1 MKKLYILTILGF
13 FFSATIVAQDKEW
26 SVEVNYP
33 FSVGDVINNVAP
45 GVIDLG
51 IKYRFLDL
59 NTVKIGAGL
68 NVGAFNT
75 NLIDT
80 SDIMLFDIEETNW
93 LIQPKIFAELNI
105 PRIPKLHPSIGFGY
119 TFLESKYEGSFSN
132 ETINNTYSEGGFNAN
147 IGLSYDIVKRF
158 FLQVQY
164 DYVRTK
170 GDYIFE
176 EDIVV
181 VKQNLEFIKLGV
193 GFRF

>member
-105 PRIPKLHPSIGFGY
+105 PRIPKLHP
-119 TFLESKYEGSFSN
+119 
-132 ETINNTYSEGGFNAN
+132 
-147 IGLSYDIVKRF
+147 RF